1 MKKKDAS
8 GKGKSIG
15 KSVQEVSAGG
25 IVLREGELLVVK
37 VENLKGQVVWT
48 FPKGHIEK
56 GETLEQTAVREVEEE
71 TGWRC
76 RVTKPLMKV
85 QYFFKHDG
93 VLVRKIV
100 HWYLMDA
107 LEKTGKSD
115 PKEILDS
122 RFMPWDEAKDL
133 LVYDS
138 DKKIMAKLKPDEKK
152 GADNK

>member
-1 MKKKDAS
+1 MKKKNAS
-8 GKGKSIG
+8 AKAKTVG
-15 KSVQEVSAGG
+15 KSVEEVSAGG
-25 IVLREGELLVVK
+25 IVLRDGELLLVK

-76 RVTKPLMKV
+76 KITKPFMRV
-85 QYFFKHDG
+85 QYFFQHDG
-93 VLVRKIV
+93 ILVRKIV
-100 HWYLMDA
+100 HWFLMDA
-107 LEKTGKSD
+107 LERTGKSD
-115 PKEILDS
+115 PKEIMDS
-122 RFMPWDEAKDL
+122 RWVPWDEAKEL

-138 DKKIMAKLKPDEKK
+138 DRKIMAKLKPEEKK